1 MSNNT
6 PSDKGQNTEKGK
18 NILIIVLIILVIVS
32 GIKLYMD
39 HLDKNKKT
47 EEIIILSEENNDLNL
62 RLDSMTYQLTLR
74 IDEIETLGGDVD
86 SLVQIREQLIQE
98 RNNERKRSVTEV
110 ANLNRKIDGY
120 STLLREKDADILK
133 LREQNQ
139 QLYTE
144 NKELKT
150 TKAEI
155 EEEVAQ
161 LNIKQQELTEKVTR
175 AERLRAE
182 NIKVAAVNSRGR
194 EREDNFRNRQLEKL
208 KISFSLMEN
217 DLTPAGTKDIFVQV
231 IAPNN
236 QVIFDIARGSGTF
249 DLDGKEEFFTAKQD
263 ILFSNSTQQ
272 LTYYYEKGTD
282 YAPGVYRVRIFAD
295 GFQIGNKEFEVR

>member
-6 PSDKGQNTEKGK
+6 PSGKAPNTEKGK

-39 HLDKNKKT
+39 HQDKNKKT

-86 SLVQIREQLIQE
+86 SLKQIRDQLIDE
-98 RNNERKRSVTEV
+98 RNNDRKRSATEI

-120 STLLREKDADILK
+120 STLLREKDTEILA

-139 QLYTE
+139 ELYTE
-144 NKELKT
+144 NKQLKT
-150 TKAEI
+150 TQAEI

-161 LNIKQQELTEKVTR
+161 LNIKQQQLTEKVTK

-182 NIKVAAVNSRGR
+182 NILVAAVNSRGR
-194 EREDNFRNRQLEKL
+194 EREDNFRNRQLDKL
-208 KISFSLMEN
+208 KISFDLIEN
-217 DLTPAGTKDIFVQV
+217 EITPAGTKDIFVQV

-249 DLDGKEEFFTAKQD
+249 DLEGKEEFFTAKQD
-263 ILFSNSTQQ
+263 ILYNNTSQK

-282 YAPGVYRVRIFAD
+282 YAPGTYKVRIFAD
-295 GFQIGNKEFEVR
+295 GFQIGNREFEVR

>member
-6 PSDKGQNTEKGK
+6 PSDKGHNTEKGK

-98 RNNERKRSVTEV
+98 RNNERKRSATEV

-161 LNIKQQELTEKVTR
+161 LNLKQQELTEKVTR

-263 ILFSNSTQQ
+263 ILFSNSAQQ

>member
-6 PSDKGQNTEKGK
+6 PSGKAPNTEKGK

-32 GIKLYMD
+32 GVKLYMD
-39 HLDKNKKT
+39 HQDKNKKS

-86 SLVQIREQLIQE
+86 SLKQIRDQLIEE
-98 RNNERKRSVTEV
+98 RTTDRKRSATEI

-120 STLLREKDADILK
+120 STLLREKDSEILA

-139 QLYTE
+139 ELYSE
-144 NKELKT
+144 NKQLKST
-150 TKAEI
+150 QAEI

-161 LNIKQQELTEKVTR
+161 LNIKQQQLTEKVTK

-182 NIKVAAVNSRGR
+182 NIVVAAVNSRGR
-194 EREDNFRNRQLEKL
+194 EREDNFRNRQLDKL
-208 KISFSLMEN
+208 KISFDLTEN

-249 DLDGKEEFFTAKQD
+249 DLEGKEEFFTAKQD
-263 ILFSNSTQQ
+263 ILYNNSSQK
-272 LTYYYEKGTD
+272 LTYYYEKGSD
-282 YAPGVYRVRIFAD
+282 YAPGTYKVRIFAD
-295 GFQIGNKEFEVR
+295 GFQIGNREFEVR

>member
-1 MSNNT
+1 MNNDNL
-6 PSDKGQNTEKGK
+6 SDKSHNKDKGK

-32 GIKLYMD
+32 GIKLYTD
-39 HLDKNKKT
+39 HQDKEKKS

-62 RLDSMTYQLTLR
+62 RLDSVTYQLTLR
-74 IDEIETLGGDVD
+74 IEEIENLGGNID
-86 SLVQIREQLIQE
+86 SLVQLREQLIAE
-98 RNNERKRSVTEV
+98 RNTDRKRSATEI

-120 STLLREKDADILK
+120 TTLLREKDEDILK

-144 NKELKT
+144 NKELKS

-155 EEEVAQ
+155 EEEVVK
-161 LNIKQQELTEKVTR
+161 LNIKQQELTEKVTV

-182 NIKVAAVNSRGR
+182 NIKVSAINSRGR

-208 KISFSLMEN
+208 KISFNLADNSIA
-217 DLTPAGTKDIFVQV
+217 PAGTKDIFVQV

-249 DLDGKEEFFTAKQD
+249 DLNGKEEFFTAKQD
-263 ILFSNSTQQ
+263 ILFNNTGQQ
-272 LTYYYEKGTD
+272 LTYFYEKGTD
-282 YAPGVYRVRIFAD
+282 YTSGIYKVRIFAD

>member
-6 PSDKGQNTEKGK
+6 PSGKAPNTEKGK

-32 GIKLYMD
+32 GVKLYMD
-39 HLDKNKKT
+39 HQDKNKKS

-86 SLVQIREQLIQE
+86 SLKQIRDQLIEE
-98 RNNERKRSVTEV
+98 RTTDRKRSATEI
-110 ANLNRKIDGY
+110 ASLNRKIDGY
-120 STLLREKDADILK
+120 STLLREKDSEILA

-139 QLYTE
+139 ELYSE
-144 NKELKT
+144 NKQLKST
-150 TKAEI
+150 QAEI

-161 LNIKQQELTEKVTR
+161 LNIKQQQLTEKVTK

-182 NIKVAAVNSRGR
+182 NIVVAAVNSRGR
-194 EREDNFRNRQLEKL
+194 EREDNFRNRQLDKL
-208 KISFSLMEN
+208 KISFDLTEN

-249 DLDGKEEFFTAKQD
+249 DLEGKEEFFTAKQD
-263 ILFSNSTQQ
+263 ILYNNSSQK
-272 LTYYYEKGTD
+272 LTYYYEKGSD
-282 YAPGVYRVRIFAD
+282 YAPGTYKVRIFAD
-295 GFQIGNKEFEVR
+295 GFQIGNREFEVR